1 MMMYVIGIRE
11 DDGKPIY
18 AEFGKVERVIDIA
31 LRNRISWRECYE
43 ILHRLDRDPN
53 YELRWWQIDSG
64 YTDAVCI
71 RKTK

>member
-1 MMMYVIGIRE
+1 MMHAIGIRE

-18 AEFGKVERVIDIA
+18 AELGKVERVAHIA
-31 LRNRISWRECYE
+31 IRNRISWRECYE
-43 ILHRLDRDPN
+43 ILHRLDRNPDF
-53 YELRWWQIDSG
+53 ELKWLQTDNG

>member
-1 MMMYVIGIRE
+1 MMHVIGIRD
-11 DDGKPIY
+11 DDGKPVS
-18 AEFGKVERVIDIA
+18 AELDKVEQVTDIA

-53 YELRWWQIDSG
+53 FELRWLQTDSG

-71 RKTK
+71 SKAE

>member
-1 MMMYVIGIRE
+1 MMHVIGIRD
-11 DDGKPIY
+11 DDGKPVS
-18 AEFGKVERVIDIA
+18 AELGKMERVTDIA

-53 YELRWWQIDSG
+53 YELRWLQIDSG

-71 RKTK
+71 SKAE